1 MEINKTQNKIL
12 NRLIDKY
19 EHSSVFKGINKRNVQ
34 ISLVRGKDKEL
45 DFIDESDFYVF
56 ETEYNNLIRKLVD
69 LGFINYKKE
78 KNREEISLRVDHL
91 NEIYSFLKREN
102 LNDTYSNL
110 VSALINLKL
119 TSNLSINIKENF
131 LNILNKRNNFTSH
144 FKDKG
149 EMINLIKGV
158 EEISLNEEEIL
169 LRNFS
174 KKVFGNSKYLEKN
187 QNKFVNLFNEFGD
200 EEYSTFDEI
209 LEEHHI
215 YKNERYTFIKG
226 DIVFKINNQIINL
239 KDLGFEFSLNSKEIE
254 EIEILSIGKEKAITI
269 ENLTTFNYFSNDEYL
284 KIYLSGFHNKDKENI
299 INKINE
305 FKKMKWFHFGDIDAG
320 GFKIYLNLI
329 NKTGIDFS
337 LYLMNKNVLEKYE
350 ESCEFL
356 TKNDVKT
363 LENLISKCDN
373 EEIKETFEYML
384 KENIKLEQE
393 AIKKEDFI

>member
-1 MEINKTQNKIL
+1 MATSYIEHQIL

-19 EHSSVFKGINKRNVQ
+19 EHSLVFKGTNKRNVQ

-45 DFIDESDFYVF
+45 NFIDESDFYVF
-56 ETEYNNLIRKLVD
+56 ETEYNNLIKKLVD

-78 KNREEISLRVDHL
+78 KNREEISLRIDHIKEVYIFL
-91 NEIYSFLKREN
+91 GRKNLSETYHELIFSLYKIKVKSEIANKIIKFYFEL
-102 LNDTYSNL
+102 
-110 VSALINLKL
+110 L
-119 TSNLSINIKENF
+119 TSKMS
-131 LNILNKRNNFTSH
+131 FTSY
-144 FKDKG
+144 FKDKE

-187 QNKFVNLFNEFGD
+187 QNKFVNLFNKFGD
-200 EEYSTFDEI
+200 EEYSSFDEI

-254 EIEILSIGKEKAITI
+254 DMEIISIGNEKAITI

>member
-1 MEINKTQNKIL
+1 MGISYIQYQIL

-19 EHSSVFKGINKRNVQ
+19 EHSSVFKGTNKRNVP

-45 DFIDESDFYVF
+45 DFIDEPNFYVY
-56 ETEYNNLIRKLVD
+56 ETEYKNLIERLVNF
-69 LGFINYKKE
+69 GFINYKKE
-78 KNREEISLRVDHL
+78 KNREEISLRIDHIK
-91 NEIYSFLKREN
+91 EIYTYLSRKN
-102 LNDTYSNL
+102 LSDIYDE
-110 VSALINLKL
+110 LISSLYKIKVKSKAANKIIKFYFELL
-119 TSNLSINIKENF
+119 TSKES
-131 LNILNKRNNFTSH
+131 FTPY
-144 FKDKG
+144 FKDKD

-158 EEISLNEEEIL
+158 EEISLNEEEIF

-174 KKVFGNSKYLEKN
+174 KRVFGNSKYLEKN

-200 EEYSTFDEI
+200 EAYSSFDEI

-226 DIVFKINNQIINL
+226 DIIFKINNQIINL
-239 KDLGFEFSLNSKEIE
+239 KDLGFEFSLNSKELE
-254 EIEILSIGKEKAITI
+254 EMEILSIGNEKVVTI

-320 GFKIYLNLI
+320 GFRIYLNLI

-337 LYLMNKNVLEKYE
+337 LYLMNKNVLEKYK

-363 LENLISKCDN
+363 LENLLSECDN
-373 EEIKETFEYML
+373 KEIKETIEYML

>member
-45 DFIDESDFYVF
+45 NFIDEPDFYVF
-56 ETEYNNLIRKLVD
+56 ETEYNNLVKKLVD

-78 KNREEISLRVDHL
+78 KNREEISLRVDYL

-187 QNKFVNLFNEFGD
+187 QNKFVNLFNEFGE
-200 EEYSTFDEI
+200 EEYSSFDEI

-254 EIEILSIGKEKAITI
+254 EMEILSIGNEKAITI

-329 NKTGIDFS
+329 SKTGIDFS
-337 LYLMNKNVLEKYE
+337 LYLMNKNVLEKYK

-363 LENLISKCDN
+363 LNNLLNECDN
-373 EEIKETFEYML
+373 KEIKETIEYML

>member
-1 MEINKTQNKIL
+1 MGTSYIEHQIL

-19 EHSSVFKGINKRNVQ
+19 EHSLVFKGTNKRNVQ

-45 DFIDESDFYVF
+45 NFIDEPDFYVF
-56 ETEYNNLIRKLVD
+56 ETEYNNLVKKLVD

-78 KNREEISLRVDHL
+78 KNREEISLRVDYL

-187 QNKFVNLFNEFGD
+187 QNKFVNLFNEFGE
-200 EEYSTFDEI
+200 EEYSSFDEI

-254 EIEILSIGKEKAITI
+254 EMEILSIGNEKVITI
-269 ENLTTFNYFSNDEYL
+269 ENLTTFNYFSNNEYL

-329 NKTGIDFS
+329 SKTGIDFS
-337 LYLMNKNVLEKYE
+337 LYLMNKNVLEKYK

-363 LENLISKCDN
+363 LNNLLNECDN
-373 EEIKETFEYML
+373 KEIKETIEYML

>member
-45 DFIDESDFYVF
+45 NFIDEPDFYVF
-56 ETEYNNLIRKLVD
+56 ETEYNNLVKKLVD

-78 KNREEISLRVDHL
+78 KNREEISLRVDYL

-187 QNKFVNLFNEFGD
+187 QNKFVNLFNEFGE
-200 EEYSTFDEI
+200 EEYSSFDEI

-254 EIEILSIGKEKAITI
+254 EMEILSIGNEKVITI

-329 NKTGIDFS
+329 NKIGIDFS
-337 LYLMNKNVLEKYE
+337 LYLMNKNVLEKYK

-363 LENLISKCDN
+363 LNNLLNECDN
-373 EEIKETFEYML
+373 KEIKETIEYML

>member
-1 MEINKTQNKIL
+1 MGTSYIEHQIL

-19 EHSSVFKGINKRNVQ
+19 EHSLVFKGTNKRNVQ

-45 DFIDESDFYVF
+45 NFIDEPDFYVF
-56 ETEYNNLIRKLVD
+56 ETEYNNLVKKLVD

-78 KNREEISLRVDHL
+78 KNREEISLRVDYL

-187 QNKFVNLFNEFGD
+187 QNKFVNLFNEFGE
-200 EEYSTFDEI
+200 EEYSSFDEI

-254 EIEILSIGKEKAITI
+254 EMEILSIGNEKVITI

-329 NKTGIDFS
+329 SKTGIDFS
-337 LYLMNKNVLEKYE
+337 LYLMNKNVLEKHK

-356 TKNDVKT
+356 TKNDVKA
-363 LENLISKCDN
+363 LNNLLSACDN
-373 EEIKETFEYML
+373 KEIKETIEYML